1 MVFFVD
7 KEKITTEDRP
17 SNTFKLRKGG
27 KLFSLQCYS
36 DKSDFVNLKMFRA
49 FNKDVLYYGLIDSN
63 VSSY

>member
-1 MVFFVD
+1 MFFFVD

-36 DKSDFVNLKMFRA
+36 DKSDFCLLNLKFSGLSIKMFYTM
-49 FNKDVLYYGLIDSN
+49 D
-63 VSSY
+63 